1 VFRRPVWIAVVAAL
15 ALPAVAGAAPPER
28 VVTMQGV
35 AAPGTPPQLDKVRV
49 IKVGPARA
57 RHVLVLVPGTSA
69 GGPYFL
75 PVARDLVRRLPGWQV
90 WSVERRENL
99 LEDHSMLDRAK
110 AGQATLQQLFDY
122 YLGWLSSP
130 ATAPHFQPKTDAETA
145 YARQWG
151 MAVAVGDLHRVIR
164 AARRGG
170 RHVSLG
176 GHSLGGSITAAYA
189 AWDFN
194 GRAGARD
201 LESLVFI
208 DGISAPGR
216 APSAAQARASLQE
229 LQGSSPFLDLTGLN
243 IPWSAG
249 VFNAVGST
257 SVLLAPDAPSIMQ
270 AWPLLPANL
279 KPPVPATNIAAYGYA
294 LDTKTGPSS
303 LALVQSHIGHLAS
316 SGDPRGWVDDGLTT
330 AKRAATVFSGIR
342 GMDGTAWYHPRR
354 LSIDSAAVNGG
365 IANPAGAVLGV
376 KATHGRRLR
385 LPMYA
390 YETSLGKGRVL
401 EGARALA
408 RGAHLPRRKL
418 TLVDRSRTNAHI
430 DPIDDLPGRNDFLK
444 TVVPFLKKLR

>member
-1 VFRRPVWIAVVAAL
+1 VLAAAC
-15 ALPAVAGAAPPER
+15 ALAGAAPSSAAVRQR
-28 VVTMQGV
+28 VVTMDGV
-35 AAPGTPPQLDKVRV
+35 SAPGTPAALNKVRV

-57 RHVLVLVPGTSA
+57 RHVLVLVPGTSG

-90 WSVERRENL
+90 WAVERRENL
-99 LEDHSMLDRAK
+99 LEDHSVLDRAK
-110 AGQATLQQLFDY
+110 AGQATPQQLFDY
-122 YLGWLSSP
+122 YLGWLSTP
-130 ATAPHFQPKTDAETA
+130 TAAAHFQPKTDAETA

-151 MAVAVGDLHRVIR
+151 MAVAVGDLRRVIR

-170 RHVSLG
+170 RRVSLG

-189 AWDFN
+189 AWDFH

-208 DGISAPGR
+208 DGVSSPGS
-216 APSAAQARASLQE
+216 APSAEQARASLQQ
-229 LQGSSPFLDLTGLN
+229 LAAGSPFLDLTGLGL
-243 IPWSAG
+243 PWSAG

-257 SVLLAPDAPSIMQ
+257 TALIAPDEPSILQ

-279 KPPVPATNIAAYGYA
+279 KPPVRATNLASYGYA
-294 LDTKTGPSS
+294 LDVKTGPPS
-303 LALVQSHIGHLAS
+303 LALVQSHIGRLAE

-330 AKRAATVFSGIR
+330 ARRAATVFSGIP

-365 IANPAGAVLGV
+365 VANPADAVLGV
-376 KATHGRRLR
+376 RATHGRDLR
-385 LPMYA
+385 LPIYA
-390 YETSLGKGRVL
+390 YETSLGQGRVL
-401 EGARALA
+401 NGARALA
-408 RGAHLPRRKL
+408 RRAHVPRRQV
-418 TLVDRSRTNAHI
+418 TLVDRSQTNAHI

-444 TVVPFLKKLR
+444 TVVPFLEKLR

>member
-1 VFRRPVWIAVVAAL
+1 MLRRAAWIVLAAAL

-35 AAPGTPPQLDKVRV
+35 AAPGTPPDLDKVKV

-57 RHVLVLVPGTSA
+57 KHVLVLVPGTSA

-90 WSVERRENL
+90 WAVERRENL

-110 AGQATLQQLFDY
+110 AGQATVQQLFDY
-122 YLGWLSSP
+122 YLGWLSTP
-130 ATAPHFQPKTDAETA
+130 TTAPHFQPKTDAETA

-151 MAVAVGDLHRVIR
+151 MAVAVGDVRRVIR

-176 GHSLGGSITAAYA
+176 GHSLGGAIVAAYA
-189 AWDFN
+189 AWDFG

-201 LESLVFI
+201 LEALVFI
-208 DGISAPGR
+208 DGISAPGT
-216 APSAAQARASLQE
+216 AVSPLKAQESLDQ
-229 LQGSSPFLDLTGLN
+229 LQTSSPFLDLTGLS
-243 IPWSAG
+243 ILWSAG

-257 SVLLAPDAPSIMQ
+257 SALLAPDEPSILQ

-279 KPPVPATNIAAYGYA
+279 KPPVRATNLASYGYA
-294 LDTKTGPSS
+294 LDTKTGPAS
-303 LALVQSHIGHLAS
+303 LALVQSHIGHLAE

-330 AKRAATVFSGIR
+330 AKRAATVFSGIE

-354 LSIDSAAVNGG
+354 LSLDASAVNGG

-376 KATHGRRLR
+376 RATHGRELR
-385 LPMYA
+385 RPMYA
-390 YETSLGKGRVL
+390 FETSLGDGRVL
-401 EGARALA
+401 KGARALA
-408 RGAHLPRRKL
+408 RRARLPRRKL
-418 TLVDRSRTNAHI
+418 TLVDRSSTNAHI
-430 DPIDDLPGRNDFLK
+430 DPIDDLPRRNAFLK
-444 TVVPFLKKLR
+444 TVVPFLEKLR